1 MHAHQWL
8 SPQCEYEHI
17 HTHPRYEQ
25 VLMSISEMV
34 QQLHVQDASFLTIIT
49 KRYLQI
55 G

>member
-1 MHAHQWL
+1 MHISGYHHNVNMNTSTHTPW
-8 SPQCEYEHI
+8 YEH
-17 HTHPRYEQ
+17 